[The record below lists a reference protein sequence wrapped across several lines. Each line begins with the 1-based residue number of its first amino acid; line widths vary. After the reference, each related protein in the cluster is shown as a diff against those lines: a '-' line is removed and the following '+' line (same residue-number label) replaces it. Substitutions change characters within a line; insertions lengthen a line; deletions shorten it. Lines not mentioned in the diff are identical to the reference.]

1 MNDARRDL
9 LISGVGPDA
18 VAVAFS
24 RRAKLALMSNVTIVV
39 LALLPLVVVVLGLP
53 RQIPDRRR

>member
-1 MNDARRDL
+1 M
-9 LISGVGPDA
+9 
-18 VAVAFS
+18 AFS